1 MSRLTVEDCDEIRRL
16 KDLGLTNRRIGQAL
30 GRAPD
35 TVRRVLNGTLDGA
48 GRGPGRVANSG
59 VADLVEATVVPWAP
73 WVPEPEVCAERVAAL
88 SVSQRHVLE
97 LLAAGYTFKQVARL
111 RRVSESTARNLLNQA
126 FGELGVA
133 NYGQGIVLLHRAQAA

>member
-16 KDLGLTNRRIGQAL
+16 KDLGLTNRRIGQAV

-35 TVRRVLNGTLDGA
+35 TVRRVLNGSFDGA

-59 VADLVEATVVPWAP
+59 VADLVEATAVPWAP
-73 WVPEPEVCAERVAAL
+73 WVPEPEVCAERVATL

-97 LLAAGYTFKQVARL
+97 LLAAGYTPKQAARL
-111 RRVSESTARNLLNQA
+111 RDVAPKTVENHVAKVLA
-126 FGELGVA
+126 ALGVSSYA
-133 NYGQGIVLLHRAQAA
+133 QGIVVLYRAQAA